1 MPKHLSVARLA
12 VLVSMAAATLSLSAC
27 KLDFLTSS
35 SSASSSRPYP
45 DAVVATVNGRAILE
59 QDVAGLV
66 AGGMDKAAAV
76 DRIIN
81 REIAATQAR
90 QAYGAEVRNAVAG
103 VEREIAANVYAREER
118 KKILASITAEELQ
131 HRYDTLV
138 KDADF
143 SGYKLVFALFASAED
158 AQKAVELAKAG
169 NADALKAFQP
179 VAGDKNGEAAFVSRK
194 EVPYNLGVLVAK
206 LKAGEFTTPA
216 LVRNGY
222 IVLQAKEIKAN
233 EKPSLESVKESLR
246 SAIADERLVQN
257 LAEARKGA
265 TVILK

>member
-1 MPKHLSVARLA
+1 MPNPFFVMRLVSLASVA
-12 VLVSMAAATLSLSAC
+12 VVTLSLSAC
-27 KLDFLTSS
+27 NLDALTNAVSPP
-35 SSASSSRPYP
+35 SSAPAAT
-45 DAVVATVNGRAILE
+45 AVVATVNGRPILE

-76 DRIIN
+76 DRVVN
-81 REIAATQAR
+81 REIAASLAR
-90 QAYGAEVRNAVAG
+90 RDYGTEVHNAVSM
-103 VEREIAANVYAREER
+103 VEREIAANVYARQER
-118 KKILASITAEELQ
+118 QKILDSLTEEELQ

-179 VAGDKNGEAAFVSRK
+179 VVADKKGEASFISRK
-194 EVPYNLGVLVAK
+194 EVPYNLGVMVAK
-206 LKAGEFTTPA
+206 LKAGEFTAPA

-222 IVLQAKEIKAN
+222 IVLQAKEVKTN
-233 EKPSLESVKESLR
+233 EKPSLESLKDSLR

-257 LAEARKGA
+257 LANARNSSK
-265 TVILK
+265 VMVK